1 MHTTTLSLTAMLL
14 ILGLTGTA
22 PPGRVQDAP
31 PPTAPQASPGA
42 SKAEASGARVALAS
56 SPEERRAAFTRAA
69 DYSAG
74 LGGRAVLVMVDGQVE
89 FERADNGWSLALPHM
104 LASGTKSFTGV
115 MAMLAVQD
123 GLITLDER
131 VADTITEWRS
141 DPRKSRITV
150 RHLLELSSGLAP
162 SDAQLGGR
170 GGGRAL
176 GELAERRSQLLDRQR
191 GDQPLPDNHFRAA
204 VEVRSLHEPGSRF
217 QYGPS
222 HFYAFGEFLQR
233 KLAASDQPHKTVL
246 AYLHERLLKPVGI
259 EVARIGRDRAGNPNL
274 PGGMAL
280 TAREWARFGQF
291 VLDGGSVL
299 KPDGT
304 REQILRPELLGEC
317 FVPSKTNPA
326 YGLTWWLRTGATGVA
341 DGRES
346 PEPQTNPQAT
356 PQTGPEPTDT
366 RRPPALERLVG
377 DRLQQMMP
385 PGPVLGPD
393 GQPIT
398 VYLAAGLG
406 NQRLYILPQFNLVA
420 VRFAEASTRGRAY
433 DDVSFVRLLLGME
446 RQVPDAAPRRENAP
460 ATSGAPASP
469 PQPAPQ
475 RRLLPAGR

>member
-1 MHTTTLSLTAMLL
+1 MHTTTLSLTAALL
-14 ILGLTGTA
+14 ILGLTSTA
-22 PPGRVQDAP
+22 PPDRVPAARSSPAP
-31 PPTAPQASPGA
+31 TTSPGA
-42 SKAEASGARVALAS
+42 SKAEAPGARVARAT

-89 FERADNGWSLALPHM
+89 FERADNGWTLALPHM

-150 RHLLELSSGLAP
+150 RQLLELSSGLAP

-204 VEVRSLHEPGSRF
+204 VEVRALQEPGTRF

-291 VLDGGSVL
+291 VLDGGIAR

-304 REQILRPELLGEC
+304 REQILRPDLLAEC
-317 FVPSKTNPA
+317 FVPSKANQA
-326 YGLTWWLRTGATGVA
+326 YGLTWWLRTGTTGAA
-341 DGRES
+341 DGREA
-346 PEPQTNPQAT
+346 PETET
-356 PQTGPEPTDT
+356 RPEAVDT
-366 RRPPALERLVG
+366 RRPPALERFVG

-420 VRFAEASTRGRAY
+420 VRFAEASARGRAY
-433 DDVSFVRLLLGME
+433 DDVTFVRLLLGME
-446 RQVPDAAPRRENAP
+446 RQVPDDEPRRESAP
-460 ATSGAPASP
+460 TTSGAPTSP